1 MYLIFSEPK
10 TEINKVND
18 NDEDNSNDNKG
29 QDYWMP
35 GSAKPNICP
44 KLYLPVEFIEVVEF
58 YSFGTERLC
67 SK

>member
-1 MYLIFSEPK
+1 M
-10 TEINKVND
+10 ND
-18 NDEDNSNDNKG
+18 NDEDNSNDNKS